1 MLLHTLATAAL
12 PSAVDSGSCCA
23 LPDVQ
28 SRRCGTGQALL
39 PTGAAATDHSPLH
52 TDDTRAYRGSLV
64 SSPTYSGTTLALLGS
79 RPGISI
85 PALHTGHSGSSRCKF
100 NHLYRHSQLHSATDD
115 QRVLSEPGPYPINRP
130 HTQHH

>member
-1 MLLHTLATAAL
+1 M
-12 PSAVDSGSCCA
+12 V
-23 LPDVQ
+23 
-28 SRRCGTGQALL
+28 R
-39 PTGAAATDHSPLH
+39 LH

-100 NHLYRHSQLHSATDD
+100 NHLYRHSQLNSATDD

>member
-1 MLLHTLATAAL
+1 MPCSARCTEQVLRHRTGATAHICTL
-12 PSAVDSGSCCA
+12 ILDG
-23 LPDVQ
+23 
-28 SRRCGTGQALL
+28 
-39 PTGAAATDHSPLH
+39 GARLVRLH

>member
-1 MLLHTLATAAL
+1 MLLRTPATAAEVQWIAAH
-12 PSAVDSGSCCA
+12 AVFCPLYRA
-23 LPDVQ
+23 
-28 SRRCGTGQALL
+28 
-39 PTGAAATDHSPLH
+39 GAAAQDGISALIVNGGARLVRLH
-52 TDDTRAYRGSLV
+52 TNDTRAYRGSQV

-130 HTQHH
+130 HMQHH